1 MGVLTGLR
9 VLDFG
14 RYIAG
19 PWCAALLGDLG
30 ADVIRIEKRGGSEDR
45 YIIPLT
51 KGPDGSD
58 GDGAMFMQM
67 NRNKRSLTLDP
78 MLPKGRA
85 IAHRLIETADVV
97 IANLPAQTLKDM
109 GLDYLTISAI
119 NPRVILT
126 TVSAFGSEGPYAN
139 RVGFDGIAQA
149 MCGAAYLSGTPDQP
163 TRSYAAWVDFGT
175 ASLAAFGTMAAL
187 KAREQTGRG
196 QIVEGTLL
204 GTALTFFNF
213 HLVEQ
218 QQLKVD
224 RKATLNRGQTA
235 GPSDIYRAKD
245 GWLLVAINGQPL
257 FKRWAKLMG
266 EEHWLSDPRFT
277 SDQSRGDNGN
287 VLSERMSRWC
297 AERTVAQ
304 AIKELEAARIPA
316 GPVYSPQQ
324 ALDDPHV
331 QVGNFFQNVDFPGI
345 EKPVALARTPIR
357 LSQTPGEISMRP
369 PLLGEHTQDIL
380 GGLGFAK
387 AEVEALRKEGVI

>member
-45 YIIPLT
+45 YIVPLT
-51 KGPDGSD
+51 KNSDGSD

-78 MLPKGRA
+78 MRPKGRT

-109 GLDYLTISAI
+109 GLDYPTISAV

-149 MCGAAYLSGTPDQP
+149 MCGAAYLSGAPGQP
-163 TRSYAAWVDFGT
+163 TRAYTAWVDFGT
-175 ASLAAFGTMAAL
+175 ASLSAFGTMAAL
-187 KAREQTGRG
+187 AAREQTGRG

-213 HLVEQ
+213 HLIEQ
-218 QQLKVD
+218 QQLQLN
-224 RKATLNRGQTA
+224 RTASLNRGQGA
-235 GPSDIYRAKD
+235 GPSDIFRAKD
-245 GWLLVAINGQPL
+245 GWLLVAVNGQPL
-257 FKRWAKLMG
+257 FKRWARLMG
-266 EEHWLSDPRFT
+266 EEDWLSDPRFA
-277 SDQSRGDNGN
+277 SDQLRGDNGA
-287 VLSERMSRWC
+287 VLSERMARWC

-331 QVGNFFQNVDFPGI
+331 KVGKFFQTVDFPGVT
-345 EKPVALARTPIR
+345 KPVPLARTPVR
-357 LSQTPGEISMRP
+357 LSETPGEISFRA
-369 PLLGEHTQDIL
+369 PLLGEHTDEIL
-380 GGLGFAK
+380 GTLGYGKSEIESF
-387 AEVEALRKEGVI
+387 RKEGVI